1 MAGGSQEV
9 GRYVLPI
16 IPSIEGIGPDIDR
29 KLGKQ
34 FAGLS
39 KQASQALS
47 GGVRDGVAEAEAA
60 VKKASDN
67 IAKLRDKEA
76 AAADKLAAAEARVE
90 EVREKGGSALKR
102 AEAQRNAA
110 SRAQLAAL
118 REIERQTESLT
129 DAQRR
134 LADEQEGAGRRS
146 GTGFLAGLRG
156 GMAGAGS
163 AGSEAASSFAEGFAG
178 SSALMKL
185 GTKGGPV
192 GAALAAAGLVGGGL
206 LLKNV
211 MAGIEREPGRDL
223 IQAQLGI
230 DPASM
235 AKLSQTA
242 AKAYADNFGD
252 SVQSNLSTAKTALQT
267 GLLTNADDPGT
278 QHVIEQLTAVSQILG
293 EEIPATARSAGQLI
307 KTGLADNADQA
318 FDLIVKGQQ
327 AGLNISGDWL
337 DTLNEYGTQFRKLG
351 LDGPEAVGL
360 ISQALKGGARDSDVA
375 ADAIK
380 EFSIRAVDGSKTT
393 MQAYRDLGFSAKDMS
408 EQFAQG
414 GPAAHEA
421 FRQILD
427 AIGSV
432 QDPLKQSQIAVAL
445 FGTQAEDL
453 GGAFNEMD
461 LSNAVNQL
469 GSVDGAAQQAA
480 DTMNDNVTNSFEE
493 AKRSIDVSLDA
504 VQDKLAEAFGPS
516 MKQAADWVKLHED
529 DIADTFINL
538 GIAAI
543 SVSQDVVK
551 STGNIVVAVG
561 QLAGGIGNIQ
571 GAVTKF
577 QAWQADIRGDHDQA
591 AQLRAE
597 AEEYFSWGEGIQKL
611 GNDMIANSEKMDD
624 WKQSLRDLRDQADD
638 AQDGTKGLGDELNG
652 LPGRKDIVL
661 NLTDAAGNTIR
672 AGQSATAGIPGLALP
687 SAGTSGAGG
696 LASGRPSPGSVT
708 PGSFNWDSVAKAESS
723 GNWSDNNSGGHM
735 TSSGAP
741 RGGLQIT
748 DGTWKGFGGTEFAP
762 TANLASKDQQITVAE
777 RIAFTGYNG
786 TPPQGLG
793 AWEAITKGMVPGVT
807 VDTPR
812 GVSTAIPAGGVP
824 SVQGTN
830 PQISMLAQIAKEQF
844 GLDLTSGKRDWAG
857 TASGKSFHLSGEAGD
872 FSNGQGNTPQQA
884 AFASWLNQNFGQ
896 YLQELIYSDPSV
908 PGVSLN
914 AGGPFDYGAKTMGE
928 HQNHVHVA
936 VKDGMAAAFEQAL
949 RGGGSTSAL
958 SAPTTQA
965 PYSANLVGA
974 FGAGYQ
980 PGAGTPGYNEL
991 GEPGYYEVDPRQVAQ
1006 AQRRAEDTQQAIADA
1021 DQRILDAKQKRADL
1035 EDEINVTAE
1044 DRADAD
1050 REIADATKAAQ
1061 RAREDAVWAQQDA
1074 EEARQGKFT
1083 AAKKAKG
1090 GKDGAGDLSGLGG
1103 IFGSFLKETLGFDG
1117 GLFPDLAELAPIKL
1131 AGGLLSA
1138 FKGPILGAAEGGL
1151 GIQQPGWTPGAPVQ
1165 VPQSASGLPF
1175 GMVPSPLD
1183 FAPGRQPPG
1192 GAPPG
1197 TPASGMGAGPA
1208 PGPVDQSRHVAVTV
1222 NGVDENH
1229 VADNVRRQIFNADRV
1244 MSYAPKGT
1252 G

>member
-1 MAGGSQEV
+1 MAGDSQEV

-16 IPSIEGIGPDIDR
+16 MASIEGIGPDIDR

-60 VKKASDN
+60 IKKSSDN

-76 AAADKLAAAEARVE
+76 GAADKLAAAEARVE

-110 SRAQLAAL
+110 HRAQLAAL
-118 REIERQTESLT
+118 REIERETESLT

-134 LADEQEGAGRRS
+134 LADEQQNAGRSS

-156 GMAGAGS
+156 SMAGAGS
-163 AGSEAASSFAEGFAG
+163 AGSEAAASFAEGFAG
-178 SSALMKL
+178 SSALLRL
-185 GTKGGPV
+185 GSSGGPI
-192 GAALAAAGLVGGGL
+192 GAALAAAGLIGGGL

-223 IQAQLGI
+223 VQAQLGL
-230 DPASM
+230 DAASM
-235 AKLSQTA
+235 EKLSGVA
-242 AKAYADNFGD
+242 AKAYADNFGET
-252 SVQSNLSTAKTALQT
+252 VQDNLSTAKTALQT
-267 GLLTNADDPGT
+267 GLLPDAGDPGA

-408 EQFAQG
+408 ERFAQG
-414 GPAAHEA
+414 GPVAREA
-421 FRQILD
+421 FGQILA
-427 AIGSV
+427 AIGSIK
-432 QDPLKQSQIAVAL
+432 DPLKQSQIAVSL

-461 LSNAVNQL
+461 LSNAVTQL
-469 GSVDGAAQQAA
+469 GNVDGAAQDAA
-480 DTMNDNVTNSFEE
+480 NTMNDNVANSFEE
-493 AKRSIDVSLDA
+493 ARRSIEVSLDN

-516 MKQAADWVKLHED
+516 MKQAADWVKQHED

-591 AQLRAE
+591 EQLRAE

-624 WKQSLRDLRDQADD
+624 WKQSLRDLRDQTGD
-638 AQDGTKGLGDELNG
+638 AKDGTKGLRNELDG
-652 LPGRKDIVL
+652 LPDRKDVVV
-661 NLTDAAGNTIR
+661 NLTDAAGNPIR
-672 AGQSATAGIPGLALP
+672 AGQSATAGIPGLSAAP
-687 SAGTSGAGG
+687 SGGPVIPGVKTSGNISQSVIGSPIYTGGKTENTGGGVVPG
-696 LASGRPSPGSVT
+696 LAALEHAVVQQFPGAAISNDYRQPDGFNEHSSGTAVDIAINPGGVLGTKTPQGQALGNEVNQWLLANAQQLGLEYTIWQGKNWHPDGSTTSNSGSGITGGHWDHVHARVSAKAAAQLGPLAQPHGSLQSQATTALAAPSPGSY
-708 PGSFNWDSVAKAESS
+708 SADWDAVAAKESS
-723 GNWSDNNSGGHM
+723 GNWSINTGNGYF
-735 TSSGAP
+735 
-741 RGGLQIT
+741 GGLQFAQS
-748 DGTWKGFGGTEFAP
+748 TWEQYGGREFAER
-762 TANLASKDQQITVAE
+762 ADLATPEQQKI
-777 RIAFTGYNG
+777 IADRTLNG
-786 TPPQGLG
+786 WNGIPGQGPG
-793 AWEAITKGMVPGVT
+793 AWPNTFVAGS
-807 VDTPR
+807 PR
-812 GVSTAIPAGGVP
+812 GVSQAGPAGL
-824 SVQGTN
+824 TN
-830 PQISMLAQIAKEQF
+830 
-844 GLDLTSGKRDWAG
+844 
-857 TASGKSFHLSGEAGD
+857 
-872 FSNGQGNTPQQA
+872 
-884 AFASWLNQNFGQ
+884 
-896 YLQELIYSDPSV
+896 
-908 PGVSLN
+908 
-914 AGGPFDYGAKTMGE
+914 
-928 HQNHVHVA
+928 
-936 VKDGMAAAFEQAL
+936 
-949 RGGGSTSAL
+949 
-958 SAPTTQA
+958 
-965 PYSANLVGA
+965 A
-974 FGAGYQ
+974 FGAGFQ
-980 PGAGTPGYNEL
+980 PGMGTPGFNEL

-1044 DRADAD
+1044 DRAAAD
-1050 REIADATKAAQ
+1050 REIANAEKAAR
-1061 RAREDAVWAQQDA
+1061 RAREDAQWAIQDA

-1083 AAKKAKG
+1083 AAKKANQQG
-1090 GKDGAGDLSGLGG
+1090 GKNGDLSEVGG
-1103 IFGSFLKETLGFDG
+1103 IFGSFLKETFGFDG
-1117 GLFPDLAELAPIKL
+1117 SLFPDLAELAPVKL

-1138 FKGPILGAAEGGL
+1138 FKGPILGAAQGGL

-1175 GMVPSPLD
+1175 GMVPSPFD
-1183 FAPGRQPPG
+1183 FAGQQQPGA
-1192 GAPPG
+1192 APPG
-1197 TPASGMGAGPA
+1197 SPASGIGGGPA

-1222 NGVDENH
+1222 NGVDENQ

>member
-1 MAGGSQEV
+1 MADSQEV

-16 IPSIEGIGPDIDR
+16 IPSIEGIGPEIDR
-29 KLGKQ
+29 RLGKQ

-60 VKKASDN
+60 IKKSSDN

-76 AAADKLAAAEARVE
+76 GAADKLAAAEARVE

-110 SRAQLAAL
+110 HRAQLSAL
-118 REIERQTESLT
+118 REIERETESLT
-129 DAQRR
+129 DAQKR
-134 LADEQEGAGRRS
+134 LANEQENAGRSS

-163 AGSEAASSFAEGFAG
+163 AGSEAAASFAEGFAG
-178 SSALMKL
+178 SSALLRL
-185 GTKGGPV
+185 GSAGGPI
-192 GAALAAAGLVGGGL
+192 GLALSAAGLVGGGL
-206 LLKNV
+206 LMKNV

-223 IQAQLGI
+223 VQAQLGL
-230 DPASM
+230 DAASM
-235 AKLSQTA
+235 AQLAKSA
-242 AKAYADNFGD
+242 SKAYADNFGASPQD
-252 SVQSNLSTAKTALQT
+252 NLVTAKSAINND
-267 GLLTNADDPGT
+267 LLAGADDPRT
-278 QHVIEQLTAVSQILG
+278 QHVIEQLTAVSQIIG
-293 EEIPATARSAGQLI
+293 EEIPSAAHAAGQMV
-307 KTGLADNADQA
+307 KTGLVDNADQA
-318 FDLIVKGQQ
+318 FDLLVKGEQRGVNV
-327 AGLNISGDWL
+327 ANDLL
-337 DTLNEYGTQFRKLG
+337 DTFGEYPVEFQRLG
-351 LDGPEAVGL
+351 LSGQETLGL
-360 ISQALKGGARDSDVA
+360 LSQALKGGAQNSDKA

-380 EFSIRAVDGSKTT
+380 EFAIRAVDGSKTT

-408 EQFAQG
+408 ERFAEG
-414 GPAAHEA
+414 GPVAREA

-427 AIGSV
+427 AIGSIR
-432 QDPLKQSQIAVAL
+432 DPLKQSQIAVSL

-461 LSNAVNQL
+461 LSNAVTQL
-469 GSVDGAAQQAA
+469 GNVDGAAQDAA
-480 DTMNDNVTNSFEE
+480 DTMNDNVANSFEE
-493 AKRSIDVSLDA
+493 ARRSIEVSLDA
-504 VQDKLAEAFGPS
+504 VQDKLAEAFGPG
-516 MKQAADWVKLHED
+516 MKQAADWVKQHED

-591 AQLRAE
+591 EQLRAE

-624 WKQSLRDLRDQADD
+624 WKQSLRDLRDQTGD
-638 AQDGTKGLGDELNG
+638 AKDGTKGLRNELDG
-652 LPGRKDIVL
+652 LPDRKDVVV
-661 NLTDAAGNTIR
+661 NLTDAAGNPIH
-672 AGQSATAGIPGLALP
+672 AGQSATLGIPALTAPAGAP
-687 SAGTSGAGG
+687 SAGTRS
-696 LASGRPSPGSVT
+696 SST
-708 PGSFNWDSVAKAESS
+708 FNWDAVAQAESS
-723 GNWSDNNSGGHM
+723 GRWDDNNSGGHT

-748 DGTWKGFGGTEFAP
+748 DGTWKSFGGTEFAP
-762 TANLASKDQQITVAE
+762 TANLASKEQQIAVAE
-777 RIAFTGYNG
+777 RIAFTGYQG
-786 TPPQGLG
+786 TKPQGLG

-807 VDTPR
+807 VNTPR
-812 GVSTAIPAGGVP
+812 GAAAPGPVAVPTGSVP

-830 PQISMLAQIAKEQF
+830 PQISLLAQIAKDRF

-857 TASGKSFHLSGEAGD
+857 TASGKSFHLTGEAGD
-872 FSNGQGNTPQQA
+872 FSNSSGNSPQQA
-884 AFASWLNQNFGQ
+884 EFAAWLNQNFGQ

-914 AGGPFDYGAKTMGE
+914 AGGPFDYGNKTMSE

-949 RGGGSTSAL
+949 AGGGGV
-958 SAPTTQA
+958 PTGINQSG
-965 PYSANLVGA
+965 PVSLVNA
-974 FGAGYQ
+974 FGTGYK
-980 PGAGTPGYNEL
+980 PGTGTPGYNEL

-1021 DQRILDAKQKRADL
+1021 DQRILEAKQKRADL

-1044 DRADAD
+1044 DRAAAD
-1050 REIADATKAAQ
+1050 REIANAEKAAR
-1061 RAREDAVWAQQDA
+1061 RAREDAQWAIQDA

-1083 AAKKAKG
+1083 AAKKAKQQG
-1090 GKDGAGDLSGLGG
+1090 GKNGDLSEVGG
-1103 IFGSFLKETLGFDG
+1103 IFGSFLKETFGFDG
-1117 GLFPDLAELAPIKL
+1117 SLFPDLAELAPVKL

-1175 GMVPSPLD
+1175 GMVPSPFD
-1183 FAPGRQPPG
+1183 FAGQQQPGA
-1192 GAPPG
+1192 APPG
-1197 TPASGMGAGPA
+1197 SPASGIGGGPA
-1208 PGPVDQSRHVAVTV
+1208 PGPIDQSRHVAVTV
-1222 NGVDENH
+1222 NGVDENK